1 MLSGGTGAARRS
13 SLNAAKLDALV
24 TAQFGPGE
32 RGRHAFG
39 SGAALTGTDDAGEP
53 VVWVLVEERAE
64 RALGPALLWA
74 ERQGAQRLHLVVD
87 DAGPAAVLAR
97 QAECFADPRPVVWQV
112 AARSLAPATPGGV
125 VTTPAAPVPPE
136 LVDLLHDAGLD
147 IVVEGGIVRGE
158 LNGLEVARI
167 AVGFSTAGEALAEP
181 LLEVG
186 VGKADREL
194 TGMLH
199 AGLPPVD
206 QLARVVEIV
215 REHRRVGAEP
225 HPLNQLVPERWLRA
239 GDRVQRTQP
248 HEGRLAAQ
256 HGPHVRT
263 NLRDR
268 DIAVALGE
276 SPGGDPVMVATAVG
290 VALDLVPMAADAR
303 AVLAPEA
310 ALLLAVPE
318 RDDVAGNRRLAA
330 RLTAPAS
337 IVPVPGDWR
346 R

>member
-1 MLSGGTGAARRS
+1 MLSGGIGAARRS

-239 GDRVQRTQP
+239 VLCREPALVGLGALHPV
-248 HEGRLAAQ
+248 A
-256 HGPHVRT
+256 GPHVRT

>member
-1 MLSGGTGAARRS
+1 MLSGAAGADRRS

-24 TAQFGPGE
+24 TARFGPGE

-39 SGAALTGTDDAGEP
+39 SGAALTGTDEGDEP
-53 VVWVLVEERAE
+53 VAWVLVEERPE

-74 ERQGAQRLHLVVD
+74 ERQGAARLHLVVD
-87 DAGPAAVLAR
+87 DPLPAAVLAR
-97 QAECFADPRPVVWQV
+97 QAECFADPRPVVWHV
-112 AARSLAPATPGGV
+112 AARSLARSTPGL
-125 VTTPAAPVPPE
+125 VTTTPVAPAPTE

-147 IVVEGGIVRGE
+147 IVVEDGIVRGE
-158 LNGLEVARI
+158 LDGLEVARI
-167 AVGFSTAGEALAEP
+167 AVGFSTAGEPLAEP

-199 AGLPPVD
+199 AGLPPTA

-215 REHRRVGAEP
+215 RRHRHKGAEP

-239 GDRVQRTQP
+239 VLCREPGLV
-248 HEGRLAAQ
+248 GLASLHPVA
-256 HGPHVRT
+256 GPHVRT

-268 DIAVALGE
+268 DVAMARGE
-276 SPGGDPVMVATAVG
+276 SPEGEPVLVACAVG
-290 VALDLVPMAADAR
+290 VALDLVPLAADAR
-303 AVLAPEA
+303 AVVAPEA

-330 RLTAPAS
+330 RLIDPAEV
-337 IVPVPGDWR
+337 VPLPGDWR